1 MKKLSLAVIFLGMLV
16 WAAVCL
22 GANQI
27 PPPDHASFYA
37 QDRAHILNQDTR
49 DYVNETGRELRAKT
63 KAQVVVVTVPSLQ
76 GGVLEEYATD
86 MFRTYGL
93 GDARLNNGVLLL
105 IALQEHQVRIEVGY
119 GLEGALTDGF
129 CGRVRDKFLTPAFKQ
144 QNYNKGIR
152 DAYTLLAARVATE
165 YKVSLSTL
173 PPGTE
178 KLVGEASRAAA
189 DPWWDVLLGKL
200 VLVVVIAVPV
210 WMLFRPVRVALYK
223 FLQLFGYHKGEPYHD
238 PRDQQAAGETG
249 GNGGDH
255 AGASDDNSDSGDSG
269 GGGSS
274 GGGGASGGW

>member
-1 MKKLSLAVIFLGMLV
+1 MKKLGLFFVVLAGLA
-16 WAAVCL
+16 WAGLCL
-22 GANQI
+22 AANQI
-27 PPPDHASFYA
+27 PAPDHASFYA
-37 QDRAHILNQDTR
+37 QDRAHILSQATK
-49 DYVNETGRELRAKT
+49 DYVNETGRELRSKT
-63 KAQVVVVTVPSLQ
+63 KAQVVVVTVPSLK
-76 GGVLEEYATD
+76 GSVLEEYATD

-105 IALQEHQVRIEVGY
+105 VALQEHQFRIEVGY

-144 QNYNKGIR
+144 QDYNKGIR
-152 DAYTLLAARVATE
+152 EAYTLLAARVAAE
-165 YKVSLSTL
+165 YKVSLSNL

-178 KLVGEASRAAA
+178 KLVETASRAPAA
-189 DPWWDVLLGKL
+189 PWWDVILGKL

-223 FLQLFGYHKGEPYHD
+223 FLQLFGYHKGEPYQD
-238 PRDQQAAGETG
+238 PRTPKDGAADQG
-249 GNGGDH
+249 GNGD
-255 AGASDDNSDSGDSG
+255 GANGRDSDGPGGDSG

>member
-1 MKKLSLAVIFLGMLV
+1 MKKLSLAVIFLGMLA

-37 QDRAHILNQDTR
+37 QDRAHILSQATR

-63 KAQVVVVTVPSLQ
+63 KAQVVVVTVPSLN
-76 GGVLEEYATD
+76 GSVLEEYATD

-105 IALQEHQVRIEVGY
+105 VAMQEHQLRIEVGY

-144 QNYNKGIR
+144 QDYNKGIR
-152 DAYTLLAARVATE
+152 EAYTILAARVAAE
-165 YKVSLSTL
+165 AKVSLSTL

-189 DPWWDVLLGKL
+189 DSWWDVLLGKL

-223 FLQLFGYHKGEPYHD
+223 FLQLFGYHKGEPYQD
-238 PRDQQAAGETG
+238 PRDRHADTETG
-249 GNGGDH
+249 TGGDH
-255 AGASDDNSDSGDSG
+255 AGASDDSDSGDSG